1 MGYEKVLTRKIDFA
15 FNRQSTLP
23 TVRKIERRFPYSS
36 YSRKCFM
43 CIEKSNTKK
52 EKDYASSSKEDCQSC
67 GKKVCHKHALRIYE
81 YCNNS

>member
-1 MGYEKVLTRKIDFA
+1 MLTRKIDFV
-15 FNRQSTLP
+15 FNWQSTLA
-23 TVRKIERRFPYSS
+23 TVCKTERLFPYSS

>member
-1 MGYEKVLTRKIDFA
+1 MLTRKIDFA
-15 FNRQSTLP
+15 FNRQSTLAAVCK
-23 TVRKIERRFPYSS
+23 TERLFPYSG

-52 EKDYASSSKEDCQSC
+52 EKNNASSSKKDCQSC